1 MTEIILIVGFAFA
14 AAALT
19 AVALLIRNRHKKQ
32 AQDKRQH
39 DKWIANTLYS
49 ITNEANRKRLNIHA
63 SPKIDVAEAFGQLR
77 QLAATYPDNITSRID
92 DMERRWR
99 ELDTQLAEFSQQNA
113 SSTLQSSILTSRTSK
128 LANDLTRL
136 ADEIQENLD
145 R

>member
-1 MTEIILIVGFAFA
+1 
-14 AAALT
+14 
-19 AVALLIRNRHKKQ
+19 VALLIRNRHKKQ
-32 AQDKRQH
+32 AQDKRQN

-63 SPKIDVAEAFGQLR
+63 TPKIDVAEAFGQLR
-77 QLAATYPDNITSRID
+77 QLAAAYPDNITSRID
-92 DMERRWR
+92 DMETRWR
-99 ELDTQLAEFSQQNA
+99 ELDSRLAEFISQQKA

-128 LANDLTRL
+128 LANDLSRL